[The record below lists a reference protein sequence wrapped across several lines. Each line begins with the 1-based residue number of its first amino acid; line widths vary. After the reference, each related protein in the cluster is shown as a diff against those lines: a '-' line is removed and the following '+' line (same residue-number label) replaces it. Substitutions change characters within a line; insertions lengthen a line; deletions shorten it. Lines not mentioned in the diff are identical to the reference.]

1 MQYANILL
9 ALGGDGGNQVPKF
22 FVTPAEVLILQAI
35 HGDQAVTEVDI
46 IDLGDLPEKTNDQI
60 AFKEELEERT
70 NAQEL
75 GRLREEYRFAR
86 VDDGNGSQLLVMNS
100 LFPGAGA
107 KAPESFSDIDTI
119 PDEFYKAEDRK
130 VPRKTAKKSTKKADE
145 KKVDEGKDAKTE
157 EPKSF
162 E

>member
-35 HGDQAVTEVDI
+35 HGNQALTEVDI
-46 IDLGDLPEKTNDQI
+46 IDLNDAHLTAEQI
-60 AFKEELEERT
+60 ETYEDRT
-70 NAQEL
+70 NAEEL
-75 GRLREEYRFAR
+75 ARLREVYRHAR
-86 VDDGNGSQLLVMNS
+86 VDDGNGSQLLVVSS

-107 KAPESFSDIDTI
+107 KVPESFTDIDSI

-130 VPRKTAKKSTKKADE
+130 VPGKTKKSAKKA
-145 KKVDEGKDAKTE
+145 VANKTE
-157 EPKSF
+157 GGEKAASF